1 MPERAERRHQ
11 YSSGGVQQQGGKI
24 DRRGDPHLRALMTEL
39 VWRLRKFQPEWR
51 GFVKFAAILGPESK
65 AGRPARKKAITAC
78 VRLLFIDLWRLFTGQ
93 LQASAIGLN

>member
-1 MPERAERRHQ
+1 
-11 YSSGGVQQQGGKI
+11 
-24 DRRGDPHLRALMTEL
+24 MTEL

-51 GFVKFAAILGPESK
+51 GFVKFATILGPESK

-93 LQASAIGLN
+93 LKASDIGLN